1 MSRMFPEFIDTQL
14 LCQRHPETWDLLYT
28 STCRRTYRVLAHV
41 TGAVPSVLE
50 ELNQDVWLSA
60 IECIEGFDAT
70 RGTAQDWVLGI
81 ARLKGL
87 HYLRK
92 KYQQRLAYVGSYA
105 DLIDPSDDLAA
116 LETAER
122 AALLRGAIESLPE
135 SWQLVLRQKYGD
147 GLTVK
152 QIAALCE
159 TTPKAIESTLS
170 RARQRLRE
178 LFQSTIHQLVER
190 R

>member
-1 MSRMFPEFIDTQL
+1 MFPKFVDTQL

-28 STCRRTYRVLAHV
+28 STCRRTFRLLGHV
-41 TGAVPSVLE
+41 TGAAPAILE

-70 RGTAQDWVLGI
+70 RGTAQDWILGI

-92 KYQQRLAYVGSYA
+92 KYKQRLAYVGSYTDFVEPTDAAEAAEAA
-105 DLIDPSDDLAA
+105 DA
-116 LETAER
+116 AER

-135 SWQLVLRQKYGD
+135 GWQLVLRQKYSD

-152 QIAALCE
+152 QIAELCE
-159 TTPKAIESTLS
+159 TTPKAVESTLS

-178 LFQSTIHQLVER
+178 LFQSTIDLLAEK
-190 R
+190 

>member
-1 MSRMFPEFIDTQL
+1 MIPNFVDTQL

-28 STCRRTYRVLAHV
+28 STCRRTFRVLGLV
-41 TGAVPSVLE
+41 TGAAPAILE

-60 IECIEGFDAT
+60 IECIDGFDAT
-70 RGTAQDWVLGI
+70 RGTAQEWILGI

-92 KYQQRLAYVGSYA
+92 KYKQRLAYVGSYT
-105 DLIDPSDDLAA
+105 DLVDPTESGEDIEA
-116 LETAER
+116 AER

-135 SWQLVLRQKYGD
+135 SWQLVLRQKYSD

-152 QIAALCE
+152 QIAELCE

-178 LFQSTIHQLVER
+178 LFQSTIRQLAEQ
-190 R
+190 